1 MIKIKRVSKK
11 SPKSPSKQGDYKV
24 GNKRPPRERQFG
36 QPNGNKRHNGAWKK
50 EDTARYKLER
60 MMELNKNEL
69 RAIRDN
75 AQAPEFERKLAL
87 CILTGEW
94 RDFKEMMDQVYGKP
108 KESIDHTT
116 DGEKITPVALVEF
129 VDGAS
134 GKK

>member
-1 MIKIKRVSKK
+1 MKRKK
-11 SPKSPSKQGDYKV
+11 SPTKQGSVKV
-24 GNKRPPRERQFG
+24 GYKKPPRERQFG

-50 EDTARYKLER
+50 EDTARFKLER
-60 MMELNKNEL
+60 MMELSKDEL
-69 RAIRDN
+69 RAIRN
-75 AQAPEFERKLAL
+75 NTQAPEFERKLAL

-108 KESIDHTT
+108 KESVDHTSG
-116 DGEKITPVALVEF
+116 GEKIAPVALVEF